1 MHRVSTIIFDHNKK
15 PCLGEKQGF
24 QRHYENKTTGC

>member
-1 MHRVSTIIFDHNKK
+1 MHRVSTFFDHNKK